1 MFRSSAARWAAGV
14 VLVVGL
20 LALARF
26 KPWERLR
33 GPAAGE
39 RAAAPRKQLQV
50 GFLPVT

>member
-14 VLVVGL
+14 VAVVAL

-26 KPWERLR
+26 KPWERVR
-33 GPAAGE
+33 GTGGGE
-39 RAAAPRKQLQV
+39 RAAAERERLNV